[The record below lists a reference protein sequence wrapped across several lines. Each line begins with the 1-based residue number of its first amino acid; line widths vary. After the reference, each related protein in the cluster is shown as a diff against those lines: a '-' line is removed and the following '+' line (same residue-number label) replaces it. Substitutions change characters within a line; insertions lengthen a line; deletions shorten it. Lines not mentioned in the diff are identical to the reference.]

1 MSKGLYAL
9 GVLAFA
15 ALVSYFLLGAIFTI
29 SGLLLI
35 AAVTLTIKGYSKK
48 YGGGIPFPSQKT
60 AKIAGPALLAYAVL
74 SLGIFGFPAVFP
86 SIDNVL
92 GMFGGTTASVIGPP
106 VTEQQVT
113 ASTAACSAALSPEEK
128 DAVATVTLDAFD
140 VEALA
145 GRSSAVDLQTN
156 CRMYA
161 NTNSGSYTASADTAA
176 GSVTTVWKPGDT
188 AFIYCGG
195 TFAEIGYY
203 ADPVEGECI
212 DSIAK
217 HVSWDVHAITTAAS
231 GVDMVVYDDA
241 HTVLTAAG
249 NTTTADYDITLGASQ
264 EKKIYV
270 KLTESVAVKSFNL
283 MAFATASLNDI
294 DYVKP
299 ESSTGMVQKLAPKWL
314 KDVEVGDETNIQNQT
329 TDYDV
334 YYLAQPVLLK
344 QWQSVEYPFTV
355 KAKTTDPA
363 ETANVFSTM
372 DAAII
377 CAIDGTYHQGSD
389 GKEYLDIQDHITDT
403 EANVGYVEVVFDP
416 VGGYECSVLEG
427 Q

>member
-74 SLGIFGFPAVFP
+74 SLGIFGFPAIFP
-86 SIDNVL
+86 SIDSVL

-145 GRSSAVDLQTN
+145 GKSSAVDLGDD
-156 CRMYA
+156 CRLYA
-161 NTNSGSYTASADTAA
+161 NSNTGTFTPSADTAA

>member
-29 SGLLLI
+29 SGILLI
-35 AAVTLTIKGYSKK
+35 AAIAMTIKGYSKK
-48 YGGGIPFPSQKT
+48 YGSGIPFPSQKT
-60 AKIAGPALLAYAVL
+60 AKMAGPALLVYAVL
-74 SLGIFGFPAVFP
+74 SMGLFGFPAFLP
-86 SIDNVL
+86 SIENAL

-106 VTEQQVT
+106 VTEQQVS
-113 ASTAACSAALSPEEK
+113 ASTAACAAGLAPEER

-145 GRSSAVDLQTN
+145 GRSAAVDLGDD
-156 CRMYA
+156 CRLYA
-161 NTNSGSYTASADTAA
+161 NSNTGTFTPSADTAA

-188 AFIYCGG
+188 AYIYCGG
-195 TFAEIGYY
+195 TVTEIGYY
-203 ADPVEGECI
+203 ADPVEGACI

-217 HVSWDVHAITTAAS
+217 HISWDAHAITTAAT
-231 GVDMVVYDDA
+231 GIDMVVYDDA

-270 KLTESVAVKSFNL
+270 KLTQSVAVKSFNL
-283 MAFATASLNDI
+283 MAFATASMNDI
-294 DYVKP
+294 DTVKP
-299 ESSTGMVQKLAPKWL
+299 EASTGMIQKLAPKWL
-314 KDVEVGDETNIQNQT
+314 KDVAVGDENNNGNTT

-355 KAKTTDPA
+355 KAKSSDPA
-363 ETANVFSTM
+363 ETANVFSTA
-372 DAAII
+372 DDAII

-389 GKEYLDIQDHITDT
+389 GREYLDIHDHITDT